1 MLLRIDWPA
10 NNRVMGTLTLAR
22 HGQASFGAA
31 NYDQLS
37 DRGHLQSERL
47 GAYYATQGSPFDVVY
62 HGSLTR
68 HLETW
73 AGIQRH
79 LKATALPVH
88 CRPGLNEFD
97 GNAIVT
103 AYQAAH
109 DLPPVAASDYKAYF
123 RLLRNGLGA
132 WMAAEIEPAGMGTY
146 ANFRTGVLAVM
157 ADSSRS
163 PSQTGSGRDQRWPD
177 INGGRRGVGDARS
190 QDGGHQLPN
199 SQHSCHHIQRHT
211 KRLAVIGVQCDAAP
225 GSAKRYRAVHF
236 RLTAQG
242 CGR

>member
-10 NNRVMGTLTLAR
+10 NNKVMGTLTLAR

-123 RLLRNGLGA
+123 RLLRKGLEA

-146 ANFRTGVLAVM
+146 AKFRASVLAVM
-157 ADSSRS
+157 AEIQADHHHKRVLVVTSGGPIS
-163 PSQTGSGRDQRWPD
+163 TVVGSVLETPDRKTVD
-177 INGGRRGVGDARS
+177 INYQIHNTAVTTFNVTPSGLRLSGFNATPHLD
-190 QDGGHQLPN
+190 P
-199 SQHSCHHIQRHT
+199 QR
-211 KRLAVIGVQCDAAP
+211 D
-225 GSAKRYRAVHF
+225 
-236 RLTAQG
+236 TALFTFA
-242 CGR
+242 